1 MDEVRENK
9 GDNGGVDAL
18 AGGAEV
24 MIERW
29 WSSDEWPTK
38 KGSGQGEHFGPLG
51 IFPRKVANVLTGE
64 HLMNNAAMASV
75 RLALI
80 CSALLFI

>member
-1 MDEVRENK
+1 M
-9 GDNGGVDAL
+9 

-24 MIERW
+24 MIER
-29 WSSDEWPTK
+29 SDLGDEWPTK
-38 KGSGQGEHFGPLG
+38 KGSGQGEHFGPLDL
-51 IFPRKVANVLTGE
+51 PRKVANVLTGE

>member
-1 MDEVRENK
+1 VM
-9 GDNGGVDAL
+9 NGQQKKNSA
-18 AGGAEV
+18 
-24 MIERW
+24 
-29 WSSDEWPTK
+29 WSGETLWPPRNHRPP
-38 KGSGQGEHFGPLG
+38 G
-51 IFPRKVANVLTGE
+51 PRKVANVLTGE